1 MLPFPEYYWRRT
13 RRSVSVI
20 DQPAARPVYGQFSL
34 GYGPILIGFIAGL
47 IELKRQQHPRGASVS
62 HGNVVLQIRVR
73 GIHDIEFTCQSLD
86 LCRPGSPR
94 NQDGDL
100 VRGQGPLR
108 PIRAVPFVAPVPRH
122 EHPSLVRDIGPDA

>member
-1 MLPFPEYYWRRT
+1 MRNRFGRRERQERCPLLRRHFFQQPRYWTLGCVVVLPFPEYYWRRT

-62 HGNVVLQIRVR
+62 HGNVVL
-73 GIHDIEFTCQSLD
+73 
-86 LCRPGSPR
+86 
-94 NQDGDL
+94 
-100 VRGQGPLR
+100 
-108 PIRAVPFVAPVPRH
+108 
-122 EHPSLVRDIGPDA
+122 